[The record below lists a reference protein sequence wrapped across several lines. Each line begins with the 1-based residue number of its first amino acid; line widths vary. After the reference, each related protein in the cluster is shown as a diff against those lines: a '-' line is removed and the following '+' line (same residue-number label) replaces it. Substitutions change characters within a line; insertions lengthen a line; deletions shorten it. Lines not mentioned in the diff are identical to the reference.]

1 MSTGMKNDHPKDG
14 KPPPKDNPCWGG
26 TECHEQD
33 LMSLLFHIASGE
45 FSCNPDDQDS
55 TIILHD
61 CDNYLV
67 LNKPPDLR
75 MDGPQAATVHKLV
88 TYYYP
93 PPSLLTGID
102 ARDKKSLIQRIEK
115 LDTHANLI
123 DNIIRP
129 THQLDY
135 ATSGVLLMAKSK
147 SAAAVACR
155 AFEDRSTK
163 KEYLAIVR
171 NHISANDIPILTD
184 EQESIFYEWLDGTVE
199 RKYKK
204 SRRDATNRKGKT
216 FPGYMP
222 AHSVFGKWKGM
233 RLRKRKWKEESEE
246 SCQGKGQVDNM
257 KHILMQPIASIE
269 TEEEKTILNMAWKDV
284 KSIPKYMKAFT
295 DLTKDYNDECLKK
308 QSQDAHDSNKIDG
321 KDPTTTMGTIK
332 LPIQFRLRGESQ
344 DAFYIQAPLVEFSN
358 MFRVYVKDEHLV
370 DMPSPIRHN
379 FSAEQHKKG
388 EDVFSDARPSLTRCV
403 VLLNGTW
410 DNMKATKVLL
420 QPRTGRR
427 HQLRVHMA
435 IAGHPILGDATYADT
450 SEFHRMCLHAH
461 KLTIPLTEGKPK
473 CFIAPDPFVGIIED

>member
-1 MSTGMKNDHPKDG
+1 MSTGLKDDHQRKL
-14 KPPPKDNPCWGG
+14 PPKDNPCWGG
-26 TECHEQD
+26 IERHEQD

-93 PPSLLTGID
+93 PPSLLTDID
-102 ARDKKSLIQRIEK
+102 ARDKKSLIQRIEQ
-115 LDTHANLI
+115 LDTHASLI

-171 NHISANDIPILTD
+171 NHINANEIPILTN
-184 EQESIFYEWLDGTVE
+184 EQETVFHEWQNGTVE
-199 RKYKK
+199 QRYKK

-222 AHSVFGKWKGM
+222 AHSVFGKWKGI

-246 SCQGKGQVDNM
+246 SFHGQADGM
-257 KHILMQPIASIE
+257 KHNILKQPIASIE
-269 TEEEKTILNMAWKDV
+269 EEKTMLNMAWKDI
-284 KSIPKYMKAFT
+284 KSIPKYMSAFA
-295 DLTKDYNDECLKK
+295 DLTKQYNDTCLRI
-308 QSQDAHDSNKIDG
+308 QSEGVLESKEVVG
-321 KDPTTTMGTIK
+321 MDPTSKTSMGTIK

-344 DAFYIQAPLVEFSN
+344 DAFYIQAPLIESSN
-358 MFRVYVKDEHLV
+358 NFRVFVKDEHLV
-370 DMPSPIRHN
+370 DVPSSVKHD
-379 FSAEQHKKG
+379 FSAESHGKG
-388 EDVFSDARPSLTRCV
+388 DEISNARPSLTRCV

-410 DNMKATKVLL
+410 KDIKMTKVLL

-435 IAGHPILGDATYADT
+435 ITGHPILGDATYADT
-450 SEFHRMCLHAH
+450 SFHRMCLHAH